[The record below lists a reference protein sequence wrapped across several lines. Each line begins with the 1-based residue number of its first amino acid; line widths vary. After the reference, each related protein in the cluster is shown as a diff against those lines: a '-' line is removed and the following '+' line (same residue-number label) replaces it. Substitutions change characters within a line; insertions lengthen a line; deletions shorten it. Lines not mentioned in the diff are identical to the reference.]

1 MNEKIVG
8 VNLGGWLVLE
18 KWMTPHLFDNTVADD
33 EYYLAHDL
41 HKDTFTNLI
50 KTHRHEFITSRDLSM
65 IKAQGFNT
73 LRVPVPYF
81 IFGDVEPFV
90 GCIEN
95 LDWLMVEA
103 KYYGLKVLIDLHT
116 VPLSQNGFDNGG
128 ISGVCRWSQDQN
140 SINFTYSVLERLAT
154 RYKDSEALLGIEL
167 LNEPITEK
175 MWQAM
180 DVPNRY
186 KARDE
191 ELALG
196 SKPNSIEFIKDFYK
210 EGIERLRHI
219 LKDEIAIMIHDAF
232 EIDKWEEFYDQ
243 SKYKNLILD
252 THQYIMVLEAN
263 GCKHDLD
270 SYLKAID
277 ENFTK
282 PIAEISKHID
292 VVCGEWCLFNSLC
305 AGHDTKAGLAQFDKE
320 QNLEENLL
328 DEKELR
334 ATYQALCKAQLQ
346 AFNQSLGYF
355 YWNYKLLLDEVKN
368 PCFKG
373 WSSWDLGVCLAHK
386 WFNL

>member
-1 MNEKIVG
+1 
-8 VNLGGWLVLE
+8 
-18 KWMTPHLFDNTVADD
+18 
-33 EYYLAHDL
+33 
-41 HKDTFTNLI
+41 
-50 KTHRHEFITSRDLSM
+50 
-65 IKAQGFNT
+65 
-73 LRVPVPYF
+73 
-81 IFGDVEPFV
+81 
-90 GCIEN
+90 
-95 LDWLMVEA
+95 
-103 KYYGLKVLIDLHT
+103 
-116 VPLSQNGFDNGG
+116 
-128 ISGVCRWSQDQN
+128 
-140 SINFTYSVLERLAT
+140 
-154 RYKDSEALLGIEL
+154 
-167 LNEPITEK
+167 

-191 ELALG
+191 KLALG

-263 GCKHDLD
+263 GCKDDLD

-320 QNLEENLL
+320 QNNYRVFTDKNDIEVWKTMEN
-328 DEKELR
+328 EIENK
-334 ATYQALCKAQLQ
+334 
-346 AFNQSLGYF
+346 
-355 YWNYKLLLDEVKN
+355 
-368 PCFKG
+368 
-373 WSSWDLGVCLAHK
+373 
-386 WFNL
+386 